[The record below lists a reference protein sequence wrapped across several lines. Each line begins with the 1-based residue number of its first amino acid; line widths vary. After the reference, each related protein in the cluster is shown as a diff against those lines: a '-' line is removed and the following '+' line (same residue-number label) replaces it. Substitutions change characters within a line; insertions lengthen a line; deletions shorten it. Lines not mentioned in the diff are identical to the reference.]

1 MKWNSKRNSKKN
13 SKRDVKTLQK
23 MTLLLLPPHPGPG
36 SNILWKRILQDI
48 DNGSPNQLTS
58 K

>member
-1 MKWNSKRNSKKN
+1 MKWNSKKN
-13 SKRDVKTLQK
+13 SKRDVKTLKK
-23 MTLLLLPPHPGPG
+23 MTLLLLPPHPRPG